1 MTKLIAILIILLV
14 IWGGWKVFE
23 YWDSVKTNEAK
34 AAAAAVKPEQLE
46 GMPSAQLE
54 SSLATAKQQGTPAL
68 KRWLNQY
75 GGVVKDPRLA
85 WIQLDYVV
93 DVSKDNPAEAR
104 KIFAQVKRRI
114 KPGGPVYDR
123 IKKLEK
129 TYE

>member
-14 IWGGWKVFE
+14 LWGSWKLFE
-23 YWDSVKTNEAK
+23 YWESVKANEAK
-34 AAAAAVKPEQLE
+34 AAAAVVKPEQLE
-46 GMPSAQLE
+46 GMPSAALE
-54 SSLATAKQQGTPAL
+54 GSLANAYQQGVTGL
-68 KRWLNQY
+68 KQWLNQY
-75 GGVVKDPRLA
+75 GTVVKDPRLA

-93 DVSKDNPAEAR
+93 LITKDSPAEAR
-104 KIFAQVKRRI
+104 KIFSQVKGRI